1 MGGVF
6 TREKEIVKGR
16 RSQKQGK
23 GHSFV
28 RFAVSVLSPCEAHG
42 SSLIGLADGM
52 RRHGGIKKA
61 RRHEWPA
68 GFFLKET
75 EID

>member
-52 RRHGGIKKA
+52 RRHGGTKKSPQA
-61 RRHEWPA
+61 RVA
-68 GFFLKET
+68 SGLFFERD